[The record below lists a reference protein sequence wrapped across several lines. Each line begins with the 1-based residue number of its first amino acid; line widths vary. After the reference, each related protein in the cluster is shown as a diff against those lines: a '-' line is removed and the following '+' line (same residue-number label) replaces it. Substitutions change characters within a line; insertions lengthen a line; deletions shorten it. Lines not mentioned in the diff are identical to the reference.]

1 VSHFTTVETKI
12 NDLVALKEAL
22 TELGLAFDEAT
33 QQQLVKVRGWRGA
46 TQEADISIHLKGYD
60 IGVQQTADGNYKLV
74 ADWWAIEEETNQKA
88 EEFQKVLVKTY
99 AKHKVKRE
107 VAAQGFTL
115 EEEQVEADGTVR
127 LVVGKMGY

>member
-22 TELGLAFDEAT
+22 DELDYAYDEAT
-33 QQQLVKVRGWRGA
+33 QQQLVKVRGWRGT
-46 TQEADISIHLKGYD
+46 TQEADLSIHLKGYD
-60 IGVQQTADGNYKLV
+60 IGVQQNADGTYRLV

-88 EEFQKVLVKTY
+88 EQLQQVLIKTY

-115 EEEQVEADGTVR
+115 EEEQVDADGTVR
-127 LVVGKMGY
+127 LVVGKTAY